1 MINLQGVGQ
10 VETVK
15 ASELIVGDIVMFN
28 FGITNVV
35 HEFGKET
42 AKFIE
47 IAFFSPET
55 KAVTTA
61 KYKKDKEMCRLERS

>member
-35 HEFGKET
+35 HFFGKET
-42 AKFIE
+42 TKFIE
-47 IAFFSPET
+47 IGFFNPES
-55 KAVTTA
+55 KSVTVG